1 MRLLFFIKGDSI
13 YTDCYTKCGKY
24 QKLLSLLKN
33 FIHVGFKVKLNCLSC
48 HSFLVFFNLKKAIR
62 KKKQNPKRRI
72 INLHKKNFVN
82 VIDHNFDIYDQILSY

>member
-1 MRLLFFIKGDSI
+1 MICLFCSHSVVCDPVTRVTRYIQL
-13 YTDCYTKCGKY
+13 CGKEGKSVHVPEVTR
-24 QKLLSLLKN
+24 KLFNSP
-33 FIHVGFKVKLNCLSC
+33 FHT
-48 HSFLVFFNLKKAIR
+48 VFFTLKKAIR